1 MSLFFYLKKIF
12 VRCREVKCYS
22 LSDWLSTIYET
33 VFITT
38 GPQRFSAF
46 YVLFFTFY
54 DLYPPGIRLF
64 PTHTH
69 IISPLTYHLTLLH
82 IITCPIIPYH
92 LTYHYIHHI
101 TYPILLHYIIS
112 YPIPISYPI
121 LISYLITYHHITYP
135 NLTYHIISHHITS
148 HHIISYHITYHI
160 LTLSYPHLI
169 LS

>member
-12 VRCREVKCYS
+12 ARCREVKCYS

-121 LISYLITYHHITYP
+121 LISSPHNISYYTSSHYLSYPILTYP
-135 NLTYHIISHHITS
+135 TPNPILLHNLILSPSHHI
-148 HHIISYHITYHI
+148 
-160 LTLSYPHLI
+160 
-169 LS
+169 

>member
-1 MSLFFYLKKIF
+1 MSLFFYLKKFF

-112 YPIPISYPI
+112 YPITSHILSY
-121 LISYLITYHHITYP
+121 TY
-135 NLTYHIISHHITS
+135 IISHPHILS
-148 HHIISYHITYHI
+148 SQHILLHII
-160 LTLSYPHLI
+160 TLPI